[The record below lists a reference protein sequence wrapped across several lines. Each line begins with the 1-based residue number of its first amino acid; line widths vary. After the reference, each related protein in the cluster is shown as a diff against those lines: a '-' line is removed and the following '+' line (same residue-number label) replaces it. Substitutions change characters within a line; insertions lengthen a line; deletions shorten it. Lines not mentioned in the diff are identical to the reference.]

1 MKILVTGS
9 AGFIGAN
16 LTHTLLSEKYEVV
29 GIDNHNSYYDPQLK
43 EDRLNR
49 LLSYD
54 SYEHVRTDIA
64 HRENLMMCF
73 KLYCPEIVIH
83 LAAQAGVRYAD
94 ENPSQYIESNI
105 LGFANVLEACRHFGV
120 KHLVYA
126 SSSSVYGANKV
137 LPYSTQQT
145 VSHPLS
151 LYAAT
156 KTSNELMAHAYSHLY
171 GLPTTGLRLFTVYGP
186 WGRPDMSYFK
196 FVKNIIDGKSVEIY
210 NNGQHLRDFTYIDD
224 VVQGLIKV
232 IRKNPVRNI
241 DWSDIKPDL
250 ASSHAPWRIYNLGHN
265 QPILLMDFLSKIEVL
280 LRRKASKDFLPM
292 QAGDVF
298 GTWADTSDFK
308 RDFSF
313 TCDTSVDL
321 GLERFIYWYQDYY
334 KTALTA

>member
-16 LTHTLLSEKYEVV
+16 LTHTLLSEKHEVV

-49 LLSYD
+49 LLSYG
-54 SYEHVRTDIA
+54 SYEHVRADIA
-64 HRENLMMCF
+64 HRESLMRCF
-73 KLYCPEIVIH
+73 ELCRPQTVIH

-94 ENPSQYIESNI
+94 KNPSQYIDSNI

-120 KHLVYA
+120 QHLVYA

-137 LPYSTQQT
+137 LPYSTQHT

-196 FVKNIIDGKSVEIY
+196 FVKNIIEGKAVEIF
-210 NNGQHLRDFTYIDD
+210 NHGEHLRDFTYIDD
-224 VVQGLIKV
+224 IVEGIVRIK
-232 IRKNPVRNI
+232 K
-241 DWSDIKPDL
+241 
-250 ASSHAPWRIYNLGHN
+250 
-265 QPILLMDFLSKIEVL
+265 LLTE
-280 LRRKASKDFLPM
+280 
-292 QAGDVF
+292 
-298 GTWADTSDFK
+298 
-308 RDFSF
+308 
-313 TCDTSVDL
+313 
-321 GLERFIYWYQDYY
+321 
-334 KTALTA
+334 